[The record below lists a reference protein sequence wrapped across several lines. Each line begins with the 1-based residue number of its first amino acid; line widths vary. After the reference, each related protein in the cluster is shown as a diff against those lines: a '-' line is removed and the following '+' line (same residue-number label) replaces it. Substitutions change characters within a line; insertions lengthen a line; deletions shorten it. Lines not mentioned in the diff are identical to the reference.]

1 MKRDNIKIFLV
12 AIAVAAMILIGL
24 YKLNVSINAEKSYL
38 VLSITIAIQFFSLL
52 FAIAFISEI
61 LQEIF
66 YWQKVRMRQSG
77 LSDYLL
83 DSLKSTANVL
93 YNIFVFI
100 SIAFIL
106 IYYNYFWAALPLMLI
121 FSAMLLEVWL
131 LNKLRIAKFVL
142 NLLNRISNLPNL
154 LFNFISV
161 ERGSTKLVIFF
172 VGLVYISESAIFLL
186 NIDKYTDCVK
196 SNGMEYASE
205 CYQNKT
211 DWRLP
216 MTEKDE

>member
-1 MKRDNIKIFLV
+1 MKRDNIKIYLV

-24 YKLNVSINAEKSYL
+24 YKFNVSINAERSYL

-61 LQEIF
+61 LKEIF
-66 YWQKVRMRQSG
+66 FWQKVRMRQSG

-93 YNIFVFI
+93 YNIFVLI

-106 IYYNYFWAALPLMLI
+106 IYYNYFWAALPLMLL
-121 FSAMLLEVWL
+121 FSAMLLEFWL

-161 ERGSTKLVIFF
+161 ERGSTKLVLFF

-196 SNGMEYASE
+196 SNGIEYVSE

-211 DWRLP
+211 YWRLP